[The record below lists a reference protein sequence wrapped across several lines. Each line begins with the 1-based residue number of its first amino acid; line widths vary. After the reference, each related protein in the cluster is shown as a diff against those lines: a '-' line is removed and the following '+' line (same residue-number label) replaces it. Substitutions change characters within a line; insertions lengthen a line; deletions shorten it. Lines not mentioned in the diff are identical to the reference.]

1 MEPSLKDN
9 ILMVKNTVLVNLNG
23 VTEVITKENLE
34 IIILRVKENM
44 SGGKNKFFSENHI
57 LVKL

>member
-1 MEPSLKDN
+1 LKDN

-44 SGGKNKFFSENHI
+44 SGGKNKFFYRKSYFS
-57 LVKL
+57 